1 MPNVFN
7 IECHFDTEQDCY
19 VATVDIIF
27 GACVTGETYEDA
39 RAKAKELADNW
50 LAWLNERNAI

>member
-7 IECHFDTEQDCY
+7 IETHFDTEKDCY

-27 GACVTGETYEDA
+27 GAYVTADTYEEA

-50 LAWLNERNAI
+50 LEWLNERNAL